1 MPMLDNSMFSQ
12 TMLEL
17 KAHAKVIRPNEL
29 EVLRRTHTV
38 LPSRT
43 TIVHIADAPKRKERV
58 IAEQLTAVV
67 SSTPKQKSEETKPSN
82 TPLSREDK
90 LNNELAIADKLIQ
103 LLYDELSTHQK
114 VIVGK
119 RIIYSNLA
127 GKTILRSQERSD
139 LITL

>member
-29 EVLRRTHTV
+29 EILRRTHTV

-43 TIVHIADAPKRKERV
+43 TIVHFADAPKRKERA
-58 IAEQLTAVV
+58 IAEQLTAIV
-67 SSTPKQKSEETKPSN
+67 SSTLKQKSEETKPSN

-90 LNNELAIADKLIQ
+90 LNQELAIADKLIQ